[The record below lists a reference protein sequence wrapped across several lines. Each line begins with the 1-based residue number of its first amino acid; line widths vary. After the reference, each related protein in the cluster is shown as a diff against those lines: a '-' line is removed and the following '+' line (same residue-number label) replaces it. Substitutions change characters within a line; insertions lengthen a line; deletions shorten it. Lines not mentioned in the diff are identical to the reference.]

1 MLYVHSSND
10 VWSRSFF
17 LGETEII
24 ISPNA
29 ISQNVEIIK
38 EALDNTLEEMDIP
51 AYIEYA
57 KLSDSG
63 NYING
68 SIQDEELIQEVCEK
82 GKNQSIALYEWN
94 NLRTY
99 W

>member
-1 MLYVHSSND
+1 
-10 VWSRSFF
+10 
-17 LGETEII
+17 
-24 ISPNA
+24 
-29 ISQNVEIIK
+29 
-38 EALDNTLEEMDIP
+38 MDIP

-68 SIQDEELIQEVCEK
+68 SIQDEELIQSMRK
-82 GKNQSIALYEWN
+82 RKNQSIALYEWN